1 MSVEKLNGKW
11 YIRGKIKKDNGGYYE
26 YRRIARGCT
35 GKKEAQEYE
44 RLFRKKYQDVIVS
57 KEHRS
62 LKEVADC
69 MLAESTNNGVKEST
83 IRTNKYNLSK
93 VPESVL
99 DKKINLITHE
109 HLQKVIRDLEEKGFS
124 ENYVSSI
131 YYLLRKTFNF
141 AIFKGYIQIN
151 PMDRVKMRV
160 NSEKITKELNFW
172 EPDQFDCFIS
182 FCKEKNVAIDLLTF
196 YVFSFG
202 MGTRKGE
209 TLALQWKDIDLINR
223 TVSVC
228 KTVTK
233 SGGQQSWKL
242 TSPKSKNST
251 RNLTMPEFVYDYVSE
266 LYDEEKKMHGFAS
279 DAFLF
284 GFYRP
289 WPLDKPRRHLQ
300 KLIKEYNQDASNP
313 LPMLRIHDFRHS
325 HASYLINNMKDQY
338 NIYDVAKRLGD
349 TVDTVLDTYA
359 HWFKDADRKVV
370 NAIDQQVNTS
380 DASGF
385 SSSYLDELKQLKE
398 LLDLGILTEDEFTA
412 KKKQLLGI

>member
-11 YIRGKIKKDNGGYYE
+11 YIRGKIKKDDGGYYE

-99 DKKINLITHE
+99 VKKMNLITHE

-141 AIFKGYIQIN
+141 AIFKGYISVN
-151 PMDRVKMRV
+151 PMDRVKMRI
-160 NSEKITKELNFW
+160 NFEKVKKDINFW
-172 EPDQFDCFIS
+172 EPGQFDAFIDYAS
-182 FCKEKNVAIDLLTF
+182 DNGMDPDMIAYLC
-196 YVFSFG
+196 FSFD

-209 TLALQWKDIDLINR
+209 TLALQWGDVDLIHG
-223 TVSVC
+223 TVSIK
-228 KTVTK
+228 KTVAK
-233 SGGQQSWKL
+233 SGGQQKWKI

-251 RNLTMPEFVYDYVSE
+251 RVLTMPKRTAEQISN
-266 LYDEEKKMHGFAS
+266 LYDRQKEMVGFGS

-289 WPLDKPRRHLQ
+289 WPMDKPRRHFQ
-300 KLIKEYNQDASNP
+300 KAISEYNATHDDQ
-313 LPMLRIHDFRHS
+313 LPMLRLHDLRHS
-325 HASYLINNMKDQY
+325 HASYLINNMRDQY
-338 NIYDVAKRLGD
+338 SVYDVAKRLGD
-349 TVDTVLDTYA
+349 TVDTVLETYA
-359 HWFKDADRKVV
+359 HWFKNADKKLVES
-370 NAIDQQVNTS
+370 IDNQTGTNERQTDFSQLIELKKLLDMGVITS
-380 DASGF
+380 DDYDA
-385 SSSYLDELKQLKE
+385 KKRQV
-398 LLDLGILTEDEFTA
+398 LGI
-412 KKKQLLGI
+412 

>member
-69 MLAESTNNGVKEST
+69 MLAESTSNGVKEST
-83 IRTNKYNLSK
+83 IRTNRYNLSK

-99 DKKINLITHE
+99 NKKINLITHE
-109 HLQKVIRDLEEKGFS
+109 HLQKVIRNLESDGFS
-124 ENYVSSI
+124 ENYISAI
-131 YYLLRKTFNF
+131 YYLLRKLFNF
-141 AIFKGYIQIN
+141 AIFKGYISVN

-160 NSEKITKELNFW
+160 NSEKVKKEINFW
-172 EPDQFDCFIS
+172 ESEQFDAFIDFASENGMDPDMVAFLCFS
-182 FCKEKNVAIDLLTF
+182 YD
-196 YVFSFG
+196 

-209 TLALQWKDIDLINR
+209 TLAIQWGDVDLIR
-223 TVSVC
+223 GTVSIK

-233 SGGQQSWKL
+233 SGGHQKWKV

-251 RNLTMPEFVYDYVSE
+251 RVLTMPKRTAELIGN
-266 LYDEEKKMHGFAS
+266 LYDRQKEMVGFGA

-289 WPLDKPRRHLQ
+289 WPMDKPRRHFQ
-300 KLIKEYNQDASNP
+300 KAISEYNATHDDQ
-313 LPMLRIHDFRHS
+313 LPMLRIHDLRHS
-325 HASYLINNMKDQY
+325 HASYLINNMRDRY
-338 NIYDVAKRLGD
+338 SVYDVAKRLGD

-359 HWFKDADRKVV
+359 HWFRDADRKLVES
-370 NAIDQQVNTS
+370 IDNQTGINERQT
-380 DASGF
+380 DF
-385 SSSYLDELKQLKE
+385 SQLIELKK
-398 LLDLGILTEDEFTA
+398 LLDIGVITSADYDAKKRQVLGI
-412 KKKQLLGI
+412 

>member
-109 HLQKVIRDLEEKGFS
+109 HLQKVIRNLEEKGFS

-141 AIFKGYIQIN
+141 AIFKGYISVN
-151 PMDRVKMRV
+151 PMDRVKMRI
-160 NSEKITKELNFW
+160 NFEKVKKDINFW
-172 EPDQFDCFIS
+172 EPGQFDAFVDYASGNGMDPDMIAYLC
-182 FCKEKNVAIDLLTF
+182 
-196 YVFSFG
+196 FSFD

-209 TLALQWKDIDLINR
+209 TLAIQWGDVDLIHG
-223 TVSVC
+223 TVSIK
-228 KTVTK
+228 KTVAK
-233 SGGQQSWKL
+233 SGGHQKWKV

-251 RNLTMPEFVYDYVSE
+251 RVLTMPKRTAEQIGN
-266 LYDEEKKMHGFAS
+266 LYDRQKEMVGFGS

-289 WPLDKPRRHLQ
+289 WPMDKPRRHFQ
-300 KLIKEYNQDASNP
+300 KAISEYNATHDDQ
-313 LPMLRIHDFRHS
+313 LPMLRIHDLRHS
-325 HASYLINNMKDQY
+325 HASYLINNMRDQY
-338 NIYDVAKRLGD
+338 SVYDVAKRLGD

-380 DASGF
+380 DASGS

-398 LLDLGILTEDEFTA
+398 LLDLGILTDDEFTA
-412 KKKQLLGI
+412 KKKLILGI

>member
-11 YIRGKIKKDNGGYYE
+11 YIRGKVKKDDGGYYE
-26 YRRIARGCT
+26 YRQIARGCT

-99 DKKINLITHE
+99 SKKINLITHE
-109 HLQKVIRDLEEKGFS
+109 HLQKVIRNLESDGFS
-124 ENYVSSI
+124 ENYISAI

-141 AIFKGYIQIN
+141 AIFKGYISVN

-160 NSEKITKELNFW
+160 NSEKVKKEINFW
-172 EPDQFDCFIS
+172 EPDQFDAFIDYAAGNGMDPDMIAYL
-182 FCKEKNVAIDLLTF
+182 C
-196 YVFSFG
+196 FSFD

-209 TLALQWKDIDLINR
+209 TLALQWGDIDIQR
-223 TVSVC
+223 GTVSIK
-228 KTVTK
+228 KTVAK
-233 SGGQQSWKL
+233 SGGQQKWKV

-251 RNLTMPEFVYDYVSE
+251 RVLTMPKRTAEQIGN
-266 LYDEEKKMHGFAS
+266 LYDRQKEMVGFGS

-289 WPLDKPRRHLQ
+289 WPMDKPRRHFQ
-300 KLIKEYNQDASNP
+300 KAISEYNATHDDQ
-313 LPMLRIHDFRHS
+313 LPMLRMHDLRHS
-325 HASYLINNMKDQY
+325 HASYLINNMRDQY
-338 NIYDVAKRLGD
+338 SVYDVAKRLGD
-349 TVDTVLDTYA
+349 TVDTVLNTYA
-359 HWFKDADRKVV
+359 HWFKDADRKLVES
-370 NAIDQQVNTS
+370 IDKQTGINEHQT
-380 DASGF
+380 GF
-385 SSSYLDELKQLKE
+385 SQLIELKK
-398 LLDLGILTEDEFTA
+398 LLDMDVITSADYDAKKRQILGI
-412 KKKQLLGI
+412 

>member
-11 YIRGKIKKDNGGYYE
+11 YIRGKVKKDDGGYYE

-99 DKKINLITHE
+99 SKKINLITHE

-141 AIFKGYIQIN
+141 AIFKGYISVN

-160 NSEKITKELNFW
+160 NFEKVKKDINFW
-172 EPDQFDCFIS
+172 EPDQFDAFIDYAAGDGMDPDMIAYL
-182 FCKEKNVAIDLLTF
+182 C
-196 YVFSFG
+196 FSFD

-209 TLALQWKDIDLINR
+209 TLAIQWGDVDLLHG
-223 TVSVC
+223 TVSIK
-228 KTVTK
+228 KTVAK
-233 SGGQQSWKL
+233 SGGQQKWKV

-251 RNLTMPEFVYDYVSE
+251 RVLTMPKRTAEQIGN
-266 LYDEEKKMHGFAS
+266 LYERQKEMVGFGS

-289 WPLDKPRRHLQ
+289 WPMDKPRRHFQ
-300 KLIKEYNQDASNP
+300 KAISEYNATHDDQ
-313 LPMLRIHDFRHS
+313 LPMLRIHDLRHS
-325 HASYLINNMKDQY
+325 HASYLINNMRDQY
-338 NIYDVAKRLGD
+338 SVYDVAKRLGD

-359 HWFKDADRKVV
+359 HWFKDADKKLVES
-370 NAIDQQVNTS
+370 IDNQTGTNEGQTDFSQLIELKKLLDMGVITS
-380 DASGF
+380 DDYDA
-385 SSSYLDELKQLKE
+385 KKRQV
-398 LLDLGILTEDEFTA
+398 LGI
-412 KKKQLLGI
+412 

>member
-11 YIRGKIKKDNGGYYE
+11 YIRGKVKKDDGGYYE

-57 KEHRS
+57 KEHRT

-69 MLAESTNNGVKEST
+69 MLVESTSNGVKEST

-99 DKKINLITHE
+99 SKKINLITHE

-141 AIFKGYIQIN
+141 AIFKGYISVN

-160 NSEKITKELNFW
+160 NSEKITRELNFW

-182 FCKEKNVAIDLLTF
+182 FCKEKNVAKDLLTF

-370 NAIDQQVNTS
+370 NAIDQQITS

-398 LLDLGILTEDEFTA
+398 LLDLGILTDDEFTA

>member
-11 YIRGKIKKDNGGYYE
+11 YIRGKVKKDDGGYYE
-26 YRRIARGCT
+26 YRQIARGCT

-57 KEHRS
+57 KEHRT

-99 DKKINLITHE
+99 SKKINLITHE
-109 HLQKVIRDLEEKGFS
+109 HLQKVIRNLESDGFS
-124 ENYVSSI
+124 ENYISAI

-141 AIFKGYIQIN
+141 AIFKGYISVN

-160 NSEKITKELNFW
+160 NSEKVKKEINFW
-172 EPDQFDCFIS
+172 EPDQFDAFIDYAAGNGMDPDMIAYL
-182 FCKEKNVAIDLLTF
+182 C
-196 YVFSFG
+196 FSFD

-209 TLALQWKDIDLINR
+209 TLALQWGDIDIQR
-223 TVSVC
+223 GTVSIK
-228 KTVTK
+228 KTVAK
-233 SGGQQSWKL
+233 SGGQQKWKV

-251 RNLTMPEFVYDYVSE
+251 RVLTMPKRTAEQIGN
-266 LYDEEKKMHGFAS
+266 LYDRQKEMVGFGS

-289 WPLDKPRRHLQ
+289 WPMDKPRRHFQ
-300 KLIKEYNQDASNP
+300 KAISEYNATHDDQ
-313 LPMLRIHDFRHS
+313 LPMLRMHDLRHS
-325 HASYLINNMKDQY
+325 HASYLINNMRDQY
-338 NIYDVAKRLGD
+338 SVYDVAKRLGD
-349 TVDTVLDTYA
+349 TVDTVLNTYA
-359 HWFKDADRKVV
+359 HWFKDADRKLVES
-370 NAIDQQVNTS
+370 IDKQTGINEHQT
-380 DASGF
+380 GF
-385 SSSYLDELKQLKE
+385 SQLIELKK
-398 LLDLGILTEDEFTA
+398 LLDMDVITSADYDAKKRQILGI
-412 KKKQLLGI
+412 

>member
-11 YIRGKIKKDNGGYYE
+11 YIRGKINKDDGGYYE

-99 DKKINLITHE
+99 SKKINLITHE
-109 HLQKVIRDLEEKGFS
+109 HLQKVIRDMEEKGFS

-141 AIFKGYIQIN
+141 AIFKGYISVN
-151 PMDRVKMRV
+151 PMDRVKMRI
-160 NSEKITKELNFW
+160 NFEKVKKDINFW
-172 EPDQFDCFIS
+172 ESDQFDAFIDYAAGNGMDPDMIAYL
-182 FCKEKNVAIDLLTF
+182 C
-196 YVFSFG
+196 FSFD

-209 TLALQWKDIDLINR
+209 TLAIQWGDVDLLHG
-223 TVSVC
+223 TVSIK

-233 SGGQQSWKL
+233 SGGQQKWKV

-251 RNLTMPEFVYDYVSE
+251 RVLTMPKRTAEHIGN
-266 LYDEEKKMHGFAS
+266 LYDRQKEMVGFGS

-284 GFYRP
+284 GVYRP
-289 WPLDKPRRHLQ
+289 WPMDKPRRHFQ
-300 KLIKEYNQDASNP
+300 KAISEYNATHDDQ
-313 LPMLRIHDFRHS
+313 LPMLRMHDLRHS
-325 HASYLINNMKDQY
+325 HASYLINNMRDQY
-338 NIYDVAKRLGD
+338 SVYDVAKRLGD

-359 HWFKDADRKVV
+359 HWFKDADRKLVE
-370 NAIDQQVNTS
+370 AIDKQTGINEHQT
-380 DASGF
+380 GF
-385 SSSYLDELKQLKE
+385 SQLIELKK
-398 LLDLGILTEDEFTA
+398 LLDMGVITSADYDAKKRQILGI
-412 KKKQLLGI
+412 

>member
-109 HLQKVIRDLEEKGFS
+109 HLQKVIRNLEEKGFS

-141 AIFKGYIQIN
+141 AIFKGYISVN

-182 FCKEKNVAIDLLTF
+182 FCKEKRVAKDLLTF

-242 TSPKSKNST
+242 TSPKSKNSI

-349 TVDTVLDTYA
+349 TVDTVLNTSA

-370 NAIDQQVNTS
+370 NAIDQQITTS
-380 DASGF
+380 DNSGS

-398 LLDLGILTEDEFTA
+398 FLDLGILTDDEFSA